1 MSDSTPARLPEGV
14 VLVSHS
20 GHCRVRLDD
29 GTELDCR
36 LRGRL
41 KQGPKASRTVAVAGD
56 RVRVDRTPEG
66 TGVVEEVLP
75 RRNKISRMSSK
86 RDRGRIEQVLMANLD
101 QVVVVQSV
109 RQPDP
114 VAGFV
119 DRLLVAAERYDVRG
133 LLCLNKA
140 DLDPAAAAD
149 PRWDHYAALGYQV
162 LRTSA
167 ATGAGVQAFHDA
179 LTGRTSLLLG
189 ASGTG
194 KSSLLAAATGLE
206 LRVGEVTEKTGLGR
220 HTTTRTDLFPLADGG
235 FIADSP
241 GIRGFDAWD
250 LEPQALRDQFPE
262 FREPALRCRFSTCLH
277 REEPDCGVR
286 AALTLGA
293 IPRWRYEA
301 YLGML
306 KDLET
311 APGARTGGGQRRRR
325 P

>member
-1 MSDSTPARLPEGV
+1 MPAAPGAPLREGV

-20 GHCRVRLDD
+20 GHCRVLTGD
-29 GTELDCR
+29 GELDCR

-41 KQGPKASRTVAVAGD
+41 KQGPRASRTVAVAGD
-56 RVRVDRTPEG
+56 RVRVSVTPDG

-119 DRLLVAAERYDVRG
+119 DRLLVAAERYDVGG
-133 LLCLNKA
+133 LLCVNKI
-140 DLDPAAAAD
+140 DLDPDAAAD
-149 PRWDHYAALGYQV
+149 PRWDHYASLGYAV

-167 ATGAGVQAFHDA
+167 ATGAGVAAFGEA
-179 LTGRTSLLLG
+179 LAGRTSLLLG

-206 LRVGEVTEKTGLGR
+206 LRIGEVTEKTGLGR
-220 HTTTRTDLFPLADGG
+220 HTTTRTDLFPLDGGG

-241 GIRGFDAWD
+241 GIRGFDAWG
-250 LEPQALRDQFPE
+250 LEPQDLRDHLPE
-262 FREPALRCRFSTCLH
+262 FREPGTRCRFGTCLH
-277 REEPDCGVR
+277 RDEPDCGVR
-286 AALTLGA
+286 AAVALGE
-293 IPRWRYEA
+293 IPRWRYDA

-306 KDLET
+306 KDLEA
-311 APGARTGGGQRRRR
+311 APGPRGAQRRRR
-325 P
+325 S

>member
-1 MSDSTPARLPEGV
+1 MADPVPAGPREGV

-20 GHCRVRLDD
+20 GHCRVQLDD
-29 GTELDCR
+29 GPLDCR

-41 KQGPKASRTVAVAGD
+41 KQGPRASRTVAVAGD
-56 RVRVDRTPEG
+56 RVLVSRTPDG

-86 RDRGRIEQVLMANLD
+86 RDRGRIEQVMMANLD

-114 VAGFV
+114 VDGFV
-119 DRLLVAAERYDVRG
+119 DRLLVAAERFDVRG

-149 PRWDHYAALGYQV
+149 PRWDHYAALGYGV

-167 ATGAGVQAFHDA
+167 ETGLGVEAFHA
-179 LTGRTSLLLG
+179 ELSGRTSLLLG

-194 KSSLLAAATGLE
+194 KSSLLAAATSLE

-220 HTTTRTDLFPLADGG
+220 HTTTRTDLFPLGDGG
-235 FIADSP
+235 YIADSP
-241 GIRGFDAWD
+241 GIRGFDAWG
-250 LEPQALRDQFPE
+250 LETQDLRDHLPE
-262 FREPALRCRFSTCLH
+262 FREPALRCRFATCLH
-277 REEPDCGVR
+277 RDEPDCGVR
-286 AALTLGA
+286 AAVTLGA
-293 IPRWRYEA
+293 IPRWRYVA

-306 KDLET
+306 KDLE
-311 APGARTGGGQRRRR
+311 AGPRAGGGQRRRR
-325 P
+325 S